1 MASSKLF
8 CKRRNELADALIENA
23 IKLSIAASEM
33 ANVSG
38 ASQQPAFLNAK
49 SEVERLRDESENL
62 KTELAQHRLKHG
74 C

>member
-1 MASSKLF
+1 MASSKSF
-8 CKRRNELADALIENA
+8 CKRRNELAEALIENA

-38 ASQQPAFLNAK
+38 ESVQPAFINAK
-49 SEVERLRDESENL
+49 SEVERLRDESEGL
-62 KTELAQHRLKHG
+62 KAELAQHRMKHG